1 MLTDSGEECEKRTA
15 QMKLVKLTS
24 DDQPIFVN
32 PAFVISVRK
41 GMKDTSIVTTA
52 GNIVVKEAP
61 DLVVRLLGADEVARD
76 ITPTATRMIEG

>member
-1 MLTDSGEECEKRTA
+1 
-15 QMKLVKLTS
+15 MKLVKLTS
-24 DDQPIFVN
+24 DDQPIYLN
-32 PAFVISVRK
+32 PDYVISVRK
-41 GMKDTSIVTTA
+41 GMKDTAIATTA